1 MDSSVK
7 DVQELDSRWQI
18 LFLKH
23 NDYPHPFNAAITSN
37 TPGPFFFFPPNDPK
51 KRKISKN

>member
-1 MDSSVK
+1 MDGSVK
-7 DVQELDSRWQI
+7 DLQELNSRWQI

-23 NDYPHPFNAAITSN
+23 KDYPHPFNAAITTN
-37 TPGPFFFFPPNDPK
+37 TPGPFFFSPNDPK